1 MSKFR
6 APDSFDFSQPAHWE
20 EWITRWTR
28 FRAITKLDTETE
40 EIQVSSLLYTMGP
53 QSETVLDALRLS
65 ADDQQHY
72 EIVLAALNAYLKP
85 KKYVIFERF
94 YRRNQMTGEPAEQF
108 IRALYE
114 LADKCDFTDRSTQIR
129 DHLVVGILDERLS
142 KEMQMMDEETLT
154 EQKAV
159 SMIRQAECV
168 DKQSSELRYASRT
181 ENVHSMQGNSYA
193 KKGNAKK
200 PWKSSTKLTPRHP
213 CRRCGNRSHPVQQCP
228 AKDAECFMCENK
240 EHFAKM
246 CEAKM
251 TNEVK
256 ANGPNEVKVNEQQFL
271 GELISNTTDSCCAVV
286 AVMGSS
292 AEVGDVFF
300 KLDTGAPVS
309 VIACKEPILKRV
321 KLEKS
326 DTVLMGPGQATL
338 NVLGQF
344 TATISYKDVSTEEVL
359 HVVDRQEHALLS
371 KGACERLKLLT
382 FHVDSVSEY
391 RAKYSEMV
399 EVLGKLRDYPYMI
412 KLRDE
417 MRPQS
422 R

>member
-85 KKYVIFERF
+85 NKYVIFERF

-159 SMIRQAECV
+159 SMIRQA
-168 DKQSSELRYASRT
+168 
-181 ENVHSMQGNSYA
+181 
-193 KKGNAKK
+193 
-200 PWKSSTKLTPRHP
+200 
-213 CRRCGNRSHPVQQCP
+213 
-228 AKDAECFMCENK
+228 
-240 EHFAKM
+240 
-246 CEAKM
+246 
-251 TNEVK
+251 
-256 ANGPNEVKVNEQQFL
+256 
-271 GELISNTTDSCCAVV
+271 
-286 AVMGSS
+286 
-292 AEVGDVFF
+292 
-300 KLDTGAPVS
+300 
-309 VIACKEPILKRV
+309 
-321 KLEKS
+321 
-326 DTVLMGPGQATL
+326 
-338 NVLGQF
+338 
-344 TATISYKDVSTEEVL
+344 
-359 HVVDRQEHALLS
+359 
-371 KGACERLKLLT
+371 
-382 FHVDSVSEY
+382 
-391 RAKYSEMV
+391 
-399 EVLGKLRDYPYMI
+399 
-412 KLRDE
+412 
-417 MRPQS
+417 
-422 R
+422 